1 MKRGEDEL
9 GETTACPPEKRIGVP
24 AKSSA
29 YVNSLFD
36 WALLQGARLDNV
48 EHRLSQNGIG
58 LYATKDIEAG
68 ALVLSIPWKVV
79 LEAEE
84 GACLSPSTCQVGD

>member
-9 GETTACPPEKRIGVP
+9 GETTACPPEKRIGN

-68 ALVLSIPWKVV
+68 ALVLSIPGKVV

-84 GACLSPSTCQVGD
+84 GTGLSPSTCQVGD